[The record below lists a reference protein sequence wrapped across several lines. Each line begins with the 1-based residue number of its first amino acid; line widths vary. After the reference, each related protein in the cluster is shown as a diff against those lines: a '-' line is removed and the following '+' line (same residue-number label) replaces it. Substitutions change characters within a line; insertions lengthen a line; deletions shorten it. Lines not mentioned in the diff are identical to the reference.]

1 MPLRDTPFNRAKSD
15 LKFIEAAACRVTPL
29 ASPVVYAG
37 SIDNGRTGVIF
48 HSAEELRTRL
58 SELVAFPAM
67 AREIADAARA
77 HVARER
83 MLADQVTA
91 RVAWYRE
98 LWDRREALDRCLQ
111 ERLKLMADVSAA

>member
-37 SIDNGRTGVIF
+37 SIENGRTGVIF

-83 MLADQVTA
+83 MLADQVPA
-91 RVAWYRE
+91 RVAWYRQ
-98 LWDRREALDRCLQ
+98 LWEQRADLAAALRN
-111 ERLKLMADVSAA
+111 RLET